1 MTARVDNERREEVAR
16 TKTSLA
22 LLFAMLGGPL
32 AALCNLMIDYPTV
45 DRACVDGSSLVL
57 HVLSLVFLLVALAAT
72 DDAAEGVR
80 SFLEGRAPRFTG
92 R

>member
-1 MTARVDNERREEVAR
+1 LPLEE
-16 TKTSLA
+16 A
-22 LLFAMLGGPL
+22 LTMEIDAMVGL
-32 AALCNLMIDYPTV
+32 T
-45 DRACVDGSSLVL
+45 
-57 HVLSLVFLLVALAAT
+57 AT